1 MLLRVAEMVL
11 PVLILLGIGCWS
23 NRTQVFD
30 LQGLAGIKSVIG
42 DILLPVV
49 LFNAFFTAQYSMT
62 VVLLFVAVY
71 AGFGI
76 ALAIGF
82 GLRRLV
88 APYGRFFPF
97 LMASAEGGMLGYA
110 LYGLLTGEQ
119 SGFAAV
125 DLGQTVF
132 AYTAFLGTLKAV
144 DGGALSP
151 KDMVKIMAGNRCFLG
166 MLLGIILG
174 ATGVGGLVLSSQLG
188 ELVRQIIAMITAPT
202 SALVLLVVGYEL
214 NLSRRLLRPVLTT
227 VALRLLVMGD
237 LSLDCNSHALSC
249 GERSLRL
256 GFKEYEVMR
265 LLLVNQGSVI
275 AKETLITKVWGMES
289 EAEDNNV
296 EVYISFL
303 RKKLSYLNSKVVIS
317 TIRKAGY
324 FLENSQPQEEPSC

>member
-1 MLLRVAEMVL
+1 MLLRVAEMVV
-11 PVLILLGIGCWS
+11 PVLILLGIGCWC

-97 LMASAEGGMLGYA
+97 LLASAEGGMLGYA

-132 AYTAFLGTLKAV
+132 AYTAFLGALKAV
-144 DGGALSP
+144 DGGALGP

-174 ATGVGGLVLSSQLG
+174 ATGVGNLVLSSQFG
-188 ELVRQIIAMITAPT
+188 ELVRQIISMITAPT

-214 NLSRRLLRPVLTT
+214 NLSRRLLRPVVTT
-227 VALRLLVMGD
+227 VVLRLLVMG
-237 LSLDCNSHALSC
+237 
-249 GERSLRL
+249 G
-256 GFKEYEVMR
+256 
-265 LLLVNQGSVI
+265 LLVLVSTVVFRIIPFSKDLMLALMVLYSLPAPFIIPLFADVG
-275 AKETLITKVWGMES
+275 
-289 EAEDNNV
+289 EDG
-296 EVYISFL
+296 EYISTT
-303 RKKLSYLNSKVVIS
+303 LSAH
-317 TIRKAGY
+317 TICTMALFAAIAAY
-324 FLENSQPQEEPSC
+324 AVA